1 MAKHAVLSP
10 SGASRWLNCTPSA
23 RLEQEF
29 PDRKSQAAS
38 EGTLA
43 HQLGELLIREKLG
56 LLSKI
61 EYQRAYKDIAA
72 NELFDNAMLEH
83 ADDYATFVM
92 ERYAEAQT
100 HTKDARLFLEQQLD
114 LTEFVPEGFGTG
126 DSIIVADHVL
136 DITDLKYGK
145 GVPVFA
151 EKNKQMML
159 YALGALFL
167 FEHLY
172 DIHTVRM
179 TIYQPRLD
187 TISTWEIS
195 VNELKQ
201 WAEDELKPKAAL
213 AFEGKGEFLPG
224 AHCGFCK
231 AKAVCRAHADM
242 NLEMAQHEFKNPELL
257 TDAEIAKIMDRAS
270 MFKNWIGAVEE
281 HALHQAVH
289 NGKRWPGY
297 KLVEGRSNRKYA
309 DEAQVASKLLNS
321 GIAEDI
327 IYTKKL
333 IGITALQS
341 EVGKKAFDEL
351 TKGLIIKPAGKPTLV
366 PDTDKRPEYN
376 SVASAQADFETIE
389 Q

>member
-23 RLEQEF
+23 RLEQDF
-29 PDRKSQAAS
+29 PDRKSQAAD

-43 HQLGELLIREKLG
+43 HQLGELLIREKQG
-56 LLSKI
+56 LLSKV
-61 EYQRAYKDIAA
+61 EYRRAFKDI
-72 NELFDNAMLEH
+72 EKHDLFDNAMLEH
-83 ADDYATFVM
+83 ADDYATYVL
-92 ERYAEAQT
+92 ERFSEAKA
-100 HTKDARLFLEQQLD
+100 HTKDAVLFLEQSLD
-114 LTEFVPEGFGTG
+114 LTAWVQEGFGTG
-126 DSIIVADHVL
+126 DAIIVANHVL
-136 DITDLKYGK
+136 GIIDLKYGK

-159 YALGALFL
+159 YGLGALDIFD
-167 FEHLY
+167 HLY
-172 DIHTVRM
+172 DISTVRM

-187 TISTWEIS
+187 SVSTWEIS
-195 VNELKQ
+195 TSELKQ
-201 WAEDELKPKAAL
+201 WAEEELKPKAAL
-213 AFEGKGEFLPG
+213 AFEGKGDFLPG

-231 AKAVCRAHADM
+231 AKAVCRAHADF
-242 NLEMAQHEFKNPELL
+242 NLEMAQHEFKTPELL
-257 TDAEIAKIMDRAS
+257 TDEEIAKIMDRAS
-270 MFKNWIGAVEE
+270 MFTNWINAVED

-309 DEAQVASKLLNS
+309 DESKVAAKLLSS

-341 EVGKKAFDEL
+341 EIGKKAFEDL
-351 TKGLIIKPAGKPTLV
+351 TSGLIIKPAGKPTLV

-376 SVASAQADFETIE
+376 SVASAQADFETVE
-389 Q
+389 